1 MLPVIAIAG
10 RPNVGKSTLFNR
22 LTGTRDAIVAD
33 YPGLTRDRRYG
44 TARHHGAR
52 FIVVDTGGLTGDS
65 EDLATRV
72 GDQVRRALDEADRI
86 VLLTDARAGRT
97 AGDEAIAD
105 RVRRLGKPV
114 VLAVNKTD
122 GLDERTALS
131 EFHAL
136 GLDAPTPISAAH
148 GRGIAALVRTLVPA
162 GEDAPDPAGDA
173 EADADGGRGAVR
185 IAIIGRPNAGK
196 STLVNRLLGE
206 DRVITD
212 DAPGTTR
219 DSVFVPFER
228 GGRRFVLIDTAG
240 LRRRSRVSDVA
251 EKLSAIKALQAIE
264 AANVAILVLDAGEGV
279 SEQDARLLGYLLD
292 AGRALVIALNKWDRL
307 DPGRR
312 TAARDAVSRRL
323 GFIDF
328 SAVHAISALRG
339 EGLGAVMRSVEEAWA
354 AATTRMAA
362 GELTRIVQ
370 DATAR
375 HPPPAVRGRRIKLR
389 YAHQGGINPPI
400 VVIHG
405 NSAEEVPQPYARY
418 LARAVRTRFG
428 LRGTPLRIE
437 FRSGENPYAGRR
449 NRLTPRQAPAPKAPA
464 APRTAAG
471 ALSPRPPPHA
481 SIPRRETRQRN
492 SPAKGTSC
500 PPSGS
505 ASSGRSSTRTSWPS
519 TPRAMLSIFNPLSP
533 RMIDGPPPRI
543 AMGISKGRNNDLSI
557 TGFDTPTRSKVGR
570 PSSA

>member
-86 VLLTDARAGRT
+86 VLLADARAGRT
-97 AGDEAIAD
+97 AADDAIAD

-114 VLAVNKTD
+114 VLAVNKID

-136 GLDAPTPISAAH
+136 GLGAPTPISAAH
-148 GRGIAALVRTLVPA
+148 GRGITALARTLAPA
-162 GEDAPDPAGDA
+162 GKTLPIRPATRRRR
-173 EADADGGRGAVR
+173 ADGERGAVR
-185 IAIIGRPNAGK
+185 IAILGRPNAGK

-206 DRVITD
+206 DRVVTD

-240 LRRRSRVSDVA
+240 LRRRSRVSDVV

-339 EGLGAVMRSVEEAWA
+339 EGLGAVMRSVEGAWA

-405 NSAEEVPQPYARY
+405 NSAEEVPEPYARY

-449 NRLTPRQAPAPKAPA
+449 NRLTPRQVRHRK
-464 APRTAAG
+464 RLLRHT
-471 ALSPRPPPHA
+471 
-481 SIPRRETRQRN
+481 RRR
-492 SPAKGTSC
+492 
-500 PPSGS
+500 
-505 ASSGRSSTRTSWPS
+505 GR
-519 TPRAMLSIFNPLSP
+519 
-533 RMIDGPPPRI
+533 
-543 AMGISKGRNNDLSI
+543 
-557 TGFDTPTRSKVGR
+557 
-570 PSSA
+570 

>member
-97 AGDEAIAD
+97 AADDAIAD

-122 GLDERTALS
+122 GLDERTALG

-136 GLDAPTPISAAH
+136 GLGAPTPISAAH

-162 GEDAPDPAGDA
+162 EEDAPDPAGDA
-173 EADADGGRGAVR
+173 EAEADGERGAVR
-185 IAIIGRPNAGK
+185 IAIVGRPNAGK

-228 GGRRFVLIDTAG
+228 SGRRFVLIDTAG

-312 TAARDAVSRRL
+312 TSARDAVSRRL

-339 EGLGAVMRSVEEAWA
+339 EGLGAVMGSVEEAWA
-354 AATTRMAA
+354 AATTRMTA
-362 GELTRIVQ
+362 GELTRIVR
-370 DATAR
+370 DATTR

-405 NSAEEVPQPYARY
+405 NSAEEVPEPYARY

-449 NRLTPRQAPAPKAPA
+449 NRLTPRQARHRK
-464 APRTAAG
+464 R
-471 ALSPRPPPHA
+471 LLRHA
-481 SIPRRETRQRN
+481 RRR
-492 SPAKGTSC
+492 
-500 PPSGS
+500 
-505 ASSGRSSTRTSWPS
+505 GR
-519 TPRAMLSIFNPLSP
+519 
-533 RMIDGPPPRI
+533 
-543 AMGISKGRNNDLSI
+543 
-557 TGFDTPTRSKVGR
+557 
-570 PSSA
+570 

>member
-22 LTGTRDAIVAD
+22 LTGTRDALVAD

-97 AGDEAIAD
+97 AADDAIAD

-136 GLDAPTPISAAH
+136 GLDAPIPISAAH

-162 GEDAPDPAGDA
+162 GGEAPDPADDA
-173 EADADGGRGAVR
+173 EAEANGGRGAVR

-212 DAPGTTR
+212 NAPGTTR

-228 GGRRFVLIDTAG
+228 RGRRFVLIDTAG
-240 LRRRSRVSDVA
+240 LRRRARVSDVV

-307 DPGRR
+307 GPGTRA
-312 TAARDAVSRRL
+312 AARDAVSRRL

-370 DATAR
+370 DATTR

-405 NSAEEVPQPYARY
+405 NSAEEVPEPYARY

-449 NRLTPRQAPAPKAPA
+449 NRLTPRQVRHRK
-464 APRTAAG
+464 R
-471 ALSPRPPPHA
+471 LLRHA
-481 SIPRRETRQRN
+481 RRR
-492 SPAKGTSC
+492 
-500 PPSGS
+500 
-505 ASSGRSSTRTSWPS
+505 GR
-519 TPRAMLSIFNPLSP
+519 
-533 RMIDGPPPRI
+533 
-543 AMGISKGRNNDLSI
+543 
-557 TGFDTPTRSKVGR
+557 
-570 PSSA
+570 

>member
-22 LTGTRDAIVAD
+22 LTGTRDALVAD

-97 AGDEAIAD
+97 AADDAIAD

-136 GLDAPTPISAAH
+136 GLDAPIPISAAH

-162 GEDAPDPAGDA
+162 EGEAPDPADDA
-173 EADADGGRGAVR
+173 EAEADGGRGAVR

-228 GGRRFVLIDTAG
+228 RGRRFVLIDTAG
-240 LRRRSRVSDVA
+240 LRRRARVSDVV

-307 DPGRR
+307 DPGTRA
-312 TAARDAVSRRL
+312 AARDAVSRRL

-370 DATAR
+370 DATTR

-405 NSAEEVPQPYARY
+405 NSAEEVPEPYARY

-449 NRLTPRQAPAPKAPA
+449 NRLTPRQVRHRK
-464 APRTAAG
+464 R
-471 ALSPRPPPHA
+471 LLRHA
-481 SIPRRETRQRN
+481 RRR
-492 SPAKGTSC
+492 
-500 PPSGS
+500 
-505 ASSGRSSTRTSWPS
+505 GR
-519 TPRAMLSIFNPLSP
+519 
-533 RMIDGPPPRI
+533 
-543 AMGISKGRNNDLSI
+543 
-557 TGFDTPTRSKVGR
+557 
-570 PSSA
+570 

>member
-1 MLPVIAIAG
+1 MLPVIAIVG

-44 TARHHGAR
+44 TARRHGAR

-86 VLLTDARAGRT
+86 VLLADARAGRT
-97 AGDEAIAD
+97 AADDAIAD

-122 GLDERTALS
+122 GLDERTAVT

-136 GLDAPTPISAAH
+136 GLDTPTPISAAH
-148 GRGIAALVRTLVPA
+148 GRGITALVRTLVPE
-162 GEDAPDPAGDA
+162 GEDAPDADGDA
-173 EADADGGRGAVR
+173 EAEAETLGGRGAVR

-228 GGRRFVLIDTAG
+228 GGRPFVLIDTAG
-240 LRRRSRVSDVA
+240 LRRRSRVSDVV

-292 AGRALVIALNKWDRL
+292 AGRALVIAINKWDRL
-307 DPGRR
+307 EPGMR

-339 EGLGAVMRSVEEAWA
+339 EGLGAVMRSVEEAWV
-354 AATTRMAA
+354 AATTRMTA
-362 GELTRIVQ
+362 GKLTRILQ
-370 DATAR
+370 DATIR
-375 HPPPAVRGRRIKLR
+375 HPPPMVRGRRIKLR

-405 NSAEEVPQPYARY
+405 NSAEETPEPYARY

-449 NRLTPRQAPAPKAPA
+449 NKLTPRQARHRK
-464 APRTAAG
+464 R
-471 ALSPRPPPHA
+471 LLRHA
-481 SIPRRETRQRN
+481 RRRR
-492 SPAKGTSC
+492 
-500 PPSGS
+500 
-505 ASSGRSSTRTSWPS
+505 
-519 TPRAMLSIFNPLSP
+519 
-533 RMIDGPPPRI
+533 
-543 AMGISKGRNNDLSI
+543 
-557 TGFDTPTRSKVGR
+557 
-570 PSSA
+570 

>member
-1 MLPVIAIAG
+1 MLSVIAIAG

-65 EDLATRV
+65 EDFASRV

-97 AGDEAIAD
+97 AADEAIAD

-114 VLAVNKTD
+114 VLAVNKID

-136 GLDAPTPISAAH
+136 GLGAPTPISAAH
-148 GRGIAALVRTLVPA
+148 GRGIAALARTLAPA
-162 GEDAPDPAGDA
+162 GEDAHDAAGDA
-173 EADADGGRGAVR
+173 EADGGRGTVR

-240 LRRRSRVSDVA
+240 LRRRSRVSDVV

-264 AANVAILVLDAGEGV
+264 AANVAILVLDAEEGV

-307 DPGRR
+307 DPGTR
-312 TAARDAVSRRL
+312 TTARDAVSRRL

-362 GELTRIVQ
+362 SELTRIVR

-375 HPPPAVRGRRIKLR
+375 HPPPSVRGRRIKLR

-405 NSAEEVPQPYARY
+405 NSAEEVPEPYARY

-449 NRLTPRQAPAPKAPA
+449 NRLTPRQVRHRK
-464 APRTAAG
+464 RLLRHT
-471 ALSPRPPPHA
+471 
-481 SIPRRETRQRN
+481 RRR
-492 SPAKGTSC
+492 
-500 PPSGS
+500 
-505 ASSGRSSTRTSWPS
+505 GR
-519 TPRAMLSIFNPLSP
+519 
-533 RMIDGPPPRI
+533 
-543 AMGISKGRNNDLSI
+543 
-557 TGFDTPTRSKVGR
+557 
-570 PSSA
+570 

>member
-97 AGDEAIAD
+97 AADDAIAD
-105 RVRRLGKPV
+105 RVRRLGKPI
-114 VLAVNKTD
+114 VLAVNKID

-136 GLDAPTPISAAH
+136 GLGAPTPISAAH
-148 GRGIAALVRTLVPA
+148 GRGIAALARTLAPA

-173 EADADGGRGAVR
+173 EADGERGAVR
-185 IAIIGRPNAGK
+185 IAIVGRPNAGK

-240 LRRRSRVSDVA
+240 LRRRSRVSDVV

-339 EGLGAVMRSVEEAWA
+339 EGLGAVMRSVEGAWA

-405 NSAEEVPQPYARY
+405 NSAEEVPEPYARY

-449 NRLTPRQAPAPKAPA
+449 NRLTPRQVRHRK
-464 APRTAAG
+464 RLLRHT
-471 ALSPRPPPHA
+471 
-481 SIPRRETRQRN
+481 RRR
-492 SPAKGTSC
+492 
-500 PPSGS
+500 
-505 ASSGRSSTRTSWPS
+505 GR
-519 TPRAMLSIFNPLSP
+519 
-533 RMIDGPPPRI
+533 
-543 AMGISKGRNNDLSI
+543 
-557 TGFDTPTRSKVGR
+557 
-570 PSSA
+570 

>member
-44 TARHHGAR
+44 TARQHGAR

-97 AGDEAIAD
+97 AADDAIAD

-114 VLAVNKTD
+114 ILAVNKID
-122 GLDERTALS
+122 GLDERTALT

-136 GLDAPTPISAAH
+136 GLDAPIPISAAH
-148 GRGIAALVRTLVPA
+148 GRGIATLVRTLVPA
-162 GEDAPDPAGDA
+162 EEDAPHPAGDA
-173 EADADGGRGAVR
+173 ETETETGRDGGRGAVR

-206 DRVITD
+206 ERVITD

-219 DSVFVPFER
+219 DSVFVPFEQ

-240 LRRRSRVSDVA
+240 LRRRSRVSDVV

-264 AANVAILVLDAGEGV
+264 AANAAILVLDAGEGV

-307 DPGRR
+307 DPGTR

-370 DATAR
+370 EATTR

-405 NSAEEVPQPYARY
+405 NSAEEVPEPYARY

-449 NRLTPRQAPAPKAPA
+449 NRLTPRQARHRK
-464 APRTAAG
+464 R
-471 ALSPRPPPHA
+471 LLRHA
-481 SIPRRETRQRN
+481 RRR
-492 SPAKGTSC
+492 
-500 PPSGS
+500 
-505 ASSGRSSTRTSWPS
+505 GR
-519 TPRAMLSIFNPLSP
+519 
-533 RMIDGPPPRI
+533 
-543 AMGISKGRNNDLSI
+543 
-557 TGFDTPTRSKVGR
+557 
-570 PSSA
+570 

>member
-1 MLPVIAIAG
+1 M
-10 RPNVGKSTLFNR
+10 
-22 LTGTRDAIVAD
+22 
-33 YPGLTRDRRYG
+33 
-44 TARHHGAR
+44 
-52 FIVVDTGGLTGDS
+52 DTGGLTGDS

-97 AGDEAIAD
+97 AADDAIAD

-136 GLDAPTPISAAH
+136 GLDAPIPISAAH

-162 GEDAPDPAGDA
+162 EGEAPDPADDA
-173 EADADGGRGAVR
+173 EAEADGGRGAVR

-228 GGRRFVLIDTAG
+228 RGRRFVLIDTAG
-240 LRRRSRVSDVA
+240 LRRRARVSDVV

-307 DPGRR
+307 DPGTRA
-312 TAARDAVSRRL
+312 AARDAVSRRL

-370 DATAR
+370 DATTR

-405 NSAEEVPQPYARY
+405 NSAEEVPEPYARY

-449 NRLTPRQAPAPKAPA
+449 NRLTPRQVRHRK
-464 APRTAAG
+464 R
-471 ALSPRPPPHA
+471 LLRHA
-481 SIPRRETRQRN
+481 RRR
-492 SPAKGTSC
+492 
-500 PPSGS
+500 
-505 ASSGRSSTRTSWPS
+505 GR
-519 TPRAMLSIFNPLSP
+519 
-533 RMIDGPPPRI
+533 
-543 AMGISKGRNNDLSI
+543 
-557 TGFDTPTRSKVGR
+557 
-570 PSSA
+570 

>member
-97 AGDEAIAD
+97 AADDAIAD

-114 VLAVNKTD
+114 ILAVNKAD

-148 GRGIAALVRTLVPA
+148 GRGIAALVRTLVPE
-162 GEDAPDPAGDA
+162 GEGPADPADDA
-173 EADADGGRGAVR
+173 QAEADGGRGAVR

-228 GGRRFVLIDTAG
+228 GGRQFVLIDTAG
-240 LRRRSRVSDVA
+240 LRRRSRVSDVV

-292 AGRALVIALNKWDRL
+292 AGRALVIALNKWDGL

-312 TAARDAVSRRL
+312 TAVRDAVSRRL

-328 SAVHAISALRG
+328 AAVHAISALRG
-339 EGLGAVMRSVEEAWA
+339 EGLEAVMRSVEKAWA
-354 AATTRMAA
+354 AATTRMPA

-405 NSAEEVPQPYARY
+405 NSAEEVPEPYARY

-449 NRLTPRQAPAPKAPA
+449 NRLTPRQVRHRK
-464 APRTAAG
+464 RLLRHT
-471 ALSPRPPPHA
+471 
-481 SIPRRETRQRN
+481 RRR
-492 SPAKGTSC
+492 
-500 PPSGS
+500 
-505 ASSGRSSTRTSWPS
+505 GR
-519 TPRAMLSIFNPLSP
+519 
-533 RMIDGPPPRI
+533 
-543 AMGISKGRNNDLSI
+543 
-557 TGFDTPTRSKVGR
+557 
-570 PSSA
+570 

>member
-44 TARHHGAR
+44 TARHHGAP

-65 EDLATRV
+65 EDLVTRV

-97 AGDEAIAD
+97 AADDAIAD

-148 GRGIAALVRTLVPA
+148 GRGIATLVRTLVPE
-162 GEDAPDPAGDA
+162 GEDARDPAGDA
-173 EADADGGRGAVR
+173 EAEADGGRRAVR

-206 DRVITD
+206 ERVITD

-240 LRRRSRVSDVA
+240 LRRRSRVSDVV

-292 AGRALVIALNKWDRL
+292 AGRALVIALNKWDHL
-307 DPGRR
+307 DPEKR
-312 TAARDAVSRRL
+312 TAARDAVARRL

-362 GELTRIVQ
+362 GDLTRIVQ
-370 DATAR
+370 DATTR
-375 HPPPAVRGRRIKLR
+375 HPPPVVRGRRIKLR

-405 NSAEEVPQPYARY
+405 NSAEEVPEPYARY

-449 NRLTPRQAPAPKAPA
+449 NRLTPRQVRHRK
-464 APRTAAG
+464 R
-471 ALSPRPPPHA
+471 LLRHA
-481 SIPRRETRQRN
+481 RRR
-492 SPAKGTSC
+492 
-500 PPSGS
+500 
-505 ASSGRSSTRTSWPS
+505 GR
-519 TPRAMLSIFNPLSP
+519 
-533 RMIDGPPPRI
+533 
-543 AMGISKGRNNDLSI
+543 
-557 TGFDTPTRSKVGR
+557 
-570 PSSA
+570 

>member
-1 MLPVIAIAG
+1 MLPVIAIVG

-44 TARHHGAR
+44 TARHHGAP
-52 FIVVDTGGLTGDS
+52 FIVVDTGGITGDS
-65 EDLATRV
+65 EDLVTRV

-97 AGDEAIAD
+97 AADDAIAD
-105 RVRRLGKPV
+105 RIRRLGKPV
-114 VLAVNKTD
+114 VLAVNKID
-122 GLDERTALS
+122 GLDERTALG

-136 GLDAPTPISAAH
+136 GLDPPTPISAAH
-148 GRGIAALVRTLVPA
+148 GRGITALVRALVPG
-162 GEDAPDPAGDA
+162 GEDAPDPANDTEAA
-173 EADADGGRGAVR
+173 EGEMDKGRGAVR
-185 IAIIGRPNAGK
+185 IAVIGRPNAGK

-228 GGRRFVLIDTAG
+228 GGRQFVLIDTAG
-240 LRRRSRVSDVA
+240 LRRRSRVSDVV

-307 DPGRR
+307 EPGERP
-312 TAARDAVSRRL
+312 AARDAVSRRL

-339 EGLGAVMRSVEEAWA
+339 EGLGAVMRSVEEAWT

-362 GELTRIVQ
+362 GELTRIVR
-370 DATAR
+370 DAATR

-405 NSAEEVPQPYARY
+405 GSAEEVPEPYARY

-449 NRLTPRQAPAPKAPA
+449 NRLTPRQVRRRK
-464 APRTAAG
+464 R
-471 ALSPRPPPHA
+471 LLRHA
-481 SIPRRETRQRN
+481 RRR
-492 SPAKGTSC
+492 
-500 PPSGS
+500 
-505 ASSGRSSTRTSWPS
+505 GR
-519 TPRAMLSIFNPLSP
+519 
-533 RMIDGPPPRI
+533 
-543 AMGISKGRNNDLSI
+543 
-557 TGFDTPTRSKVGR
+557 
-570 PSSA
+570 